1 MTRLFK
7 NIWFPSLWI
16 CLLWFCAMH
25 PAYAQLA
32 EETRVVEGEG
42 QKLRIA
48 PDLAAAGTGE
58 DLFDSIRYVPLETT
72 KESEFRTISQLVATH
87 DRYIILDQRLNTVLF
102 FAKDGSFIQ
111 KISPK
116 SKGLPRPYQ
125 SLWRFSVNEQAGF
138 IVCYFSDATPNYY
151 FDMEGNF
158 LRKEPK
164 KYVARE
170 GLFKG
175 MEVLYYGFRNENV
188 EAEDGLF
195 PNLEVYDPKNGER
208 ISSYFYYDTA
218 RMDYATEL
226 FISGPYFY
234 ASGADRFFFSQ
245 PYDYSLYELL
255 PDGKLTE
262 KYRVVLPMEIALP
275 PDFLSD
281 STYDGKRKEYIQSTY
296 STPEN
301 IDQRRKPVVY
311 VFKNVYQI
319 KNWLTLGFSGSNALL
334 YNTGTGDLYD
344 FEKTD
349 LSKKGFSSSVGKRDV
364 LAVDGDALVTALDF
378 AKIVGFYEENSHDD
392 RLGMRDL
399 KSFLKKKFHNPILQ
413 LSYLKD

>member
-1 MTRLFK
+1 MTQFFK
-7 NIWFPSLWI
+7 NIYIFSLWI
-16 CLLWFCAMH
+16 CLLWFCAVR
-25 PAYAQLA
+25 PASAQLA
-32 EETRVVEGEG
+32 EESRVVEGEG
-42 QKLRIA
+42 QKIRIA
-48 PDLAAAGTGE
+48 PDLAAVGTGE

-87 DRYIILDQRLNTVLF
+87 DRYIILDRQLNTVLF

-116 SKGLPRPYQ
+116 SKGLPKSYK
-125 SLWRFSVNEQAGF
+125 SIGGFNVNEQERF
-138 IVCYFSDATPNYY
+138 IVCYFTDTIPNYY
-151 FDMEGNF
+151 FDMKGNF
-158 LRKEPK
+158 LREEPK
-164 KYVARE
+164 KWVARE

-175 MEVLYYGFRNENV
+175 MEVRYNGFRSGGI
-188 EAEDGLF
+188 EAEEGLF
-195 PNLEVYDPKNGER
+195 PNLEVYDAKNGER

-218 RMDYATEL
+218 RMDYAKEV

-234 ASGADRFFFSQ
+234 ASGPDRFFFSQ

-262 KYRVVLPMEIALP
+262 KYRIIIPMEIALP
-275 PDFLSD
+275 LDFLSD
-281 STYDGKRKEYIQSTY
+281 SSYDGKRQEYIRNTY
-296 STPEN
+296 PTREN

-378 AKIVGFYEENSHDD
+378 AKIVGFYEENPHDD

-399 KSFLKKKFHNPILQ
+399 KSFLKKKFHNPVLQ